1 VPWERAQALL
11 NCETK
16 ESLVLRGRGRAL
28 PLSFL
33 FAGKMESKE
42 LMVMWGRA
50 RQVQGADNSVV
61 GVSLAS
67 VERDS
72 MASAPAPS

>member
-1 VPWERAQALL
+1 MPWERAQALL
-11 NCETK
+11 DCETK

-33 FAGKMESKE
+33 FVGKMESKE
-42 LMVMWGRA
+42 SLVLRGRA
-50 RQVQGADNSVV
+50 RQVQRADNSVV

-72 MASAPAPS
+72 MAWAPAPS